1 MAHTPLYESSRH
13 GASTGIPHTFMLGS
27 IVMHCVLQAL
37 SLGSLILVRNWG
49 PFSGTEFWLHK
60 GGDPQCLGPRRVV
73 EGEHQRVQQNR
84 TTRAQIVIYFVTF
97 F

>member
-1 MAHTPLYESSRH
+1 MNLVGMGPAPVYRL
-13 GASTGIPHTFMLGS
+13 
-27 IVMHCVLQAL
+27 VM
-37 SLGSLILVRNWG
+37 ILVRNWG

-84 TTRAQIVIYFVTF
+84 TTRAQIVIYFVTIF
-97 F
+97 